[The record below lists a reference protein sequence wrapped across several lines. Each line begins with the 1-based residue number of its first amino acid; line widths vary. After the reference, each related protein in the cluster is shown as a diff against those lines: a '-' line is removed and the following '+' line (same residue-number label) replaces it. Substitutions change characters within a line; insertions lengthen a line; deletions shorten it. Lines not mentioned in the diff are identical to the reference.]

1 MSDAAGDGTMNRGKI
16 ALVTGAG
23 SGIGRA
29 IALELARSG
38 ATVMLAGRRPEPLA
52 QVQQEVATLGGTAHV
67 HPADVADASH
77 AAALVEATKSACGR
91 IDILVNNAGRPYD
104 TLILR
109 MKWDALDDALGVN
122 LKSMFYLSAA
132 AGKVMLS
139 QKSGSIVNITSVV
152 ALTGNAG
159 QSAYVAAKA
168 GVIGLTK
175 SLAQEFGTRHI
186 RVNAVAPGFIDTD
199 MTAAL
204 PGQLKEQYQARIPLR
219 RFGNADEVAKVVS
232 FLASDASSYI
242 TGQVVAVDGGLTM

>member
-1 MSDAAGDGTMNRGKI
+1 MIHRGKA

-23 SGIGRA
+23 TGIGRA
-29 IALELARSG
+29 IALELARAG
-38 ATVMLAGRRPEPLA
+38 CAVMLSGRRPDPLEA
-52 QVQQEVATLGGTAHV
+52 VKQEVARLGGSAHV
-67 HPADVADASH
+67 HPADVTVPDQATQLV
-77 AAALVEATKSACGR
+77 AAAKAALGR
-91 IDILVNNAGRPYD
+91 IDVLVNNAGRPYD

-109 MKWDALDDALGVN
+109 MKWDALDDALAVN

-175 SLAQEFGTRHI
+175 SLAQEFGTRNI
-186 RVNAVAPGFIDTD
+186 RVNAVAPGFIETE
-199 MTAAL
+199 MTASLSEA
-204 PGQLKEQYQARIPLR
+204 LKEQYQQRIPLR
-219 RFGNADEVAKVVS
+219 RFGSVHEVAKVVS
-232 FLASDASSYI
+232 FLASDEAAYV
-242 TGQVVAVDGGLTM
+242 TGQVIAVDGGLSM

>member
-1 MSDAAGDGTMNRGKI
+1 MTLVGKT

-23 SGIGRA
+23 TGIGRA
-29 IALELARSG
+29 IALELGRAG
-38 ATVMLAGRRPEPLA
+38 AMVMLSGRRREPLEA
-52 QVQQEVATLGGTAHV
+52 VQQEVAGLGGTAHV
-67 HPADVADASH
+67 HPADVADPVQATRLVD
-77 AAALVEATKSACGR
+77 AAKSTMGR

-104 TLILR
+104 TLIMR
-109 MKWDALDDALGVN
+109 MKWDVLDDSLAVN

-175 SLAQEFGTRHI
+175 SLAQEFGSRSI
-186 RVNAVAPGFIDTD
+186 RVNAVAPGFIETE

-204 PGQLKEQYQARIPLR
+204 PQELKEQYQARIPLK
-219 RFGNADEVAKVVS
+219 RFGGADEVAKVVS
-232 FLASDASSYI
+232 FLASDASAYI
-242 TGQVVAVDGGLTM
+242 TGQVIAVDGGLSM

>member
-1 MSDAAGDGTMNRGKI
+1 MINQGKV

-38 ATVMLAGRRPEPLA
+38 ATVMLSGRRPEPLA
-52 QVQQEVATLGGTAHV
+52 AVQQEVAALGGTAHM
-67 HPADVADASH
+67 HPADVADPEL
-77 AAALVEATKSACGR
+77 AAQLVAETKRVLGR

-109 MKWDALDDALGVN
+109 MKWDALDDALAVN

-175 SLAQEFGTRHI
+175 SLAQEFGTRTI
-186 RVNAVAPGFIDTD
+186 RVNAVAPGFIETD

-204 PGQLKEQYQARIPLR
+204 PEALKAQYQERIPLR
-219 RFGNADEVAKVVS
+219 RFGSADEVAKVVS
-232 FLASDASSYI
+232 FLASDAAAYI
-242 TGQVVAVDGGLTM
+242 TGQVVAVDGGLSTR

>member
-1 MSDAAGDGTMNRGKI
+1 MINRGKA

-23 SGIGRA
+23 SGIGRS

-38 ATVMLAGRRPEPLA
+38 AALMLAGRRAEPLA
-52 QVQQEVATLGGTAHV
+52 AVQQEVAGLGGTAHV
-67 HPADVADASH
+67 HPADVADPEQATRLIEASK
-77 AAALVEATKSACGR
+77 ATLGR
-91 IDILVNNAGRPYD
+91 LDILVNNAGRPYD

-109 MKWDALDDALGVN
+109 MKWDALDDALAVN

-175 SLAQEFGTRHI
+175 SLAQEFGTRNI
-186 RVNAVAPGFIDTD
+186 RVNAVAPGFIETD

-204 PGQLKEQYQARIPLR
+204 SDALKEQYQARIPLR
-219 RFGNADEVAKVVS
+219 RFGGADEVARVVS
-232 FLASDASSYI
+232 FLASDAASYI
-242 TGQVVAVDGGLTM
+242 TGQVVAVDGGLSM

>member
-1 MSDAAGDGTMNRGKI
+1 MIHEGKTAI
-16 ALVTGAG
+16 VTGAG
-23 SGIGRA
+23 TGIGRS
-29 IALELARSG
+29 IALALARNG
-38 ATVMLAGRRPEPLA
+38 AQVFLSGRRMEPLMA
-52 QVQQEVATLGGTAHV
+52 VQQEVAALGGTAHV
-67 HPADVADASH
+67 HSADVADPQ
-77 AAALVEATKSACGR
+77 AAATLVAEAKRVMGR

-109 MKWDALDDALGVN
+109 MKWDALDDALAVN

-175 SLAQEFGTRHI
+175 SLALEFGTRNI
-186 RVNAVAPGFIDTD
+186 RVNAVAPGFIETD
-199 MTAAL
+199 MTATLPEAL
-204 PGQLKEQYQARIPLR
+204 VQQYQERIPLR
-219 RFGNADEVAKVVS
+219 RFGSADEVASVVS
-232 FLASDASSYI
+232 FLASASAAYI
-242 TGQVVAVDGGLTM
+242 TGQVIAVDGGLTTK

>member
-1 MSDAAGDGTMNRGKI
+1 MIHDGRSAI
-16 ALVTGAG
+16 VTGAG
-23 SGIGRA
+23 TGIGRA
-29 IALELARSG
+29 IALELARNG
-38 ATVMLAGRRPEPLA
+38 AQVFLSGRRLEPLTA
-52 QVQQEVATLGGTAHV
+52 VQQEVSALGGTAHV
-67 HPADVADASH
+67 HSADVADPV
-77 AAALVEATKSACGR
+77 AAATLVAEAKRVMGR

-109 MKWDALDDALGVN
+109 MKWDALDDALAVN

-175 SLAQEFGTRHI
+175 SLALEFGTRNI
-186 RVNAVAPGFIDTD
+186 RVNAVAPGFIETD
-199 MTAAL
+199 MTATLPEAL
-204 PGQLKEQYQARIPLR
+204 VQQYQERIPLR
-219 RFGNADEVAKVVS
+219 RFGSADEVASVVS
-232 FLASDASSYI
+232 FLASGAAAYI
-242 TGQVVAVDGGLTM
+242 TGQVIAVDGGLTTR

>member
-1 MSDAAGDGTMNRGKI
+1 MIHKGKT
-16 ALVTGAG
+16 ALITGAG
-23 SGIGRA
+23 TGIGRA
-29 IALELARSG
+29 IALELARAGS
-38 ATVMLAGRRPEPLA
+38 AVMLSGRRPEPLA
-52 QVQQEVATLGGTAHV
+52 AVQQEVTALGGSAHV
-67 HPADVADASH
+67 HPADVTDPDQATQLV
-77 AAALVEATKSACGR
+77 AAAKAALGR

-109 MKWDALDDALGVN
+109 MKWDALDDALAVN

-175 SLAQEFGTRHI
+175 SLAQEFGTRNI
-186 RVNAVAPGFIDTD
+186 RVNAVAPGFIETE
-199 MTAAL
+199 MTASLSAA
-204 PGQLKEQYQARIPLR
+204 LKEQYQQRIPLR
-219 RFGNADEVAKVVS
+219 RFGSVDEVAKVVS
-232 FLASDASSYI
+232 FLASDDAAYV
-242 TGQVVAVDGGLTM
+242 TGQVIAVDGGLSM